1 MKPWSG
7 TVVGMKSHV
16 IVGRGAAASKT
27 ALLLAEDGERVRMI
41 SRTGSGP
48 DHPLIDKVAA
58 DATDTDRLTELTEGA
73 DTLFTT
79 AAPPYH
85 LWPEQFPVLSASLLS
100 TARRTG
106 VAYVMLGNLYAYGPV
121 SGPITPDFPLTA
133 TGPKGRTRARVWE
146 EAAASG
152 VKVTEVRAAQFYGA
166 GAVSVFSLMVQRQ
179 VMEGRLVLVP
189 QELDVPH
196 SYSAIGDTARTL
208 VAASRN
214 EQAYGRAWHVPTSTL
229 SVRELAGR
237 LADLAGAPEP
247 RMEEMTERDLTLLA
261 FSEPFW
267 AEMQEVLTKPGHP
280 FVIDH
285 SETEKILGVSVTPVN
300 DVLGEVI

>member
-1 MKPWSG
+1 M
-7 TVVGMKSHV
+7 TSHV

-41 SRTGSGP
+41 SRTGGGP

-73 DTLFTT
+73 DTLITT

-85 LWPEQFPVLSASLLS
+85 LWPEQFPALSRSLLG
-100 TARRTG
+100 TVRRTG
-106 VAYVMLGNLYAYGPV
+106 AAYVMLGNLYAYGPV
-121 SGPITPDFPLTA
+121 NGPITPDFPLTA
-133 TGPKGRTRARVWE
+133 TGPKGRARARVWE

-166 GAVSVFSLMVQRQ
+166 GAFSVFSLTVQRQ

-229 SVRELAGR
+229 SVRGLAVR
-237 LADLAGAPEP
+237 LAELAGAPEP

-261 FSEPFW
+261 FTEPLW
-267 AEMQEVLTKPGHP
+267 AEMHEVLTKPGHP
-280 FVIDH
+280 FVIDY
-285 SETEKILGVSVTPVN
+285 SETEKILGVSATPVD
-300 DVLGEVI
+300 DVLREVI

>member
-1 MKPWSG
+1 
-7 TVVGMKSHV
+7 MKSHV

-27 ALLLAEDGERVRMI
+27 ALLLAEDGERVRMV
-41 SRTGSGP
+41 SRTGGGP
-48 DHPLIDKVAA
+48 DHPLVDKVAA

-85 LWPEQFPVLSASLLS
+85 RWPEQFPILSASLLGA
-100 TARRTG
+100 ARRTG
-106 VAYVMLGNLYAYGPV
+106 AAYVMLGNLYGYGPV
-121 SGPITPDFPLTA
+121 NGPITPDLPLAA
-133 TGPKGRTRARVWE
+133 TGPKGRARARVWE

-166 GAVSVFSLMVQRQ
+166 GAFSVFSLMVQRQ
-179 VMEGRLVLVP
+179 VLGGRLALVP

-208 VAASRN
+208 VAASRD

-237 LADLAGAPEP
+237 LAALAGAPEP
-247 RMEEMTERDLTLLA
+247 RMEELTERDLTLLA
-261 FSEPFW
+261 FTEPFW
-267 AEMQEVLTKPGHP
+267 AELHEVLTKPGRP
-280 FVIDH
+280 FVVDY
-285 SETEKILGVSVTPVN
+285 SETEKILGVSATPVD
-300 DVLGEVI
+300 DVLAEVLSR

>member
-1 MKPWSG
+1 
-7 TVVGMKSHV
+7 MKSHV

-27 ALLLAEDGERVRMI
+27 ALLLAGDGERVRMV
-41 SRTGSGP
+41 SRTGGGP
-48 DHPLIDKVAA
+48 DHPLVDKVAA

-85 LWPEQFPVLSASLLS
+85 RWPEQFPILSASLLGA
-100 TARRTG
+100 ARRTG
-106 VAYVMLGNLYAYGPV
+106 AAYVMLGNLYGYGPV
-121 SGPITPDFPLTA
+121 NGPITPDLPLAA
-133 TGPKGRTRARVWE
+133 TGPKGRARARVWE

-166 GAVSVFSLMVQRQ
+166 GAFSVFSLMVQRQ
-179 VMEGRLVLVP
+179 VLDGRLALVP

-208 VAASRN
+208 VAASRD
-214 EQAYGRAWHVPTSTL
+214 EQAYGRAWHVPTSPL

-237 LADLAGAPEP
+237 LAALAGAPEP
-247 RMEEMTERDLTLLA
+247 RMEELTERDLTLLA
-261 FSEPFW
+261 FTEPFW
-267 AEMQEVLTKPGHP
+267 AELHEVLTMPGRP
-280 FVIDH
+280 FVVDY
-285 SETEKILGVSVTPVN
+285 SETEKVLGVSATPVD
-300 DVLGEVI
+300 DVLAEVLSR

>member
-1 MKPWSG
+1 
-7 TVVGMKSHV
+7 MKSHV

-27 ALLLAEDGERVRMI
+27 ALLLAGDGERVRMV
-41 SRTGSGP
+41 SRTGGGP
-48 DHPLIDKVAA
+48 DHPLVDKVAA

-85 LWPEQFPVLSASLLS
+85 RWPEQFPILSASLLGA
-100 TARRTG
+100 ARRTG
-106 VAYVMLGNLYAYGPV
+106 AAYVMLGNLYGYGPV
-121 SGPITPDFPLTA
+121 NGPITPDLPLAA
-133 TGPKGRTRARVWE
+133 TGPKGRARARVWE

-166 GAVSVFSLMVQRQ
+166 GAFSVFSLMVQRQ
-179 VMEGRLVLVP
+179 VLDGRLALVP

-208 VAASRN
+208 VAASRD

-237 LADLAGAPEP
+237 LAALAGAPEP
-247 RMEEMTERDLTLLA
+247 RMEELTERDLTLLA
-261 FSEPFW
+261 FTEPFW
-267 AEMQEVLTKPGHP
+267 AELHEVLTMPGRP
-280 FVIDH
+280 FVVDY
-285 SETEKILGVSVTPVN
+285 SETEKVLGVSATPVD
-300 DVLGEVI
+300 DVLAEVLSR

>member
-1 MKPWSG
+1 
-7 TVVGMKSHV
+7 MKSHV

-41 SRTGSGP
+41 SRTGGGP
-48 DHPLIDKVAA
+48 DHPLVDKIAA

-73 DTLFTT
+73 DMLFTT

-85 LWPEQFPVLSASLLS
+85 LWPEQFPILSASLLS
-100 TARRTG
+100 AVRRTG
-106 VAYVMLGNLYAYGPV
+106 VSYVMLGNLYAYGPV
-121 SGPITPDFPLTA
+121 SGPITPDFPLAA
-133 TGPKGRTRARVWE
+133 TGPKGRTRARAWE

-166 GAVSVFSLMVQRQ
+166 GAFSVFSLMVQRQ
-179 VMEGRLVLVP
+179 VVEGRLVLVP

-196 SYSAIGDTARTL
+196 SYSSIGDTARTL

-229 SVRELAGR
+229 SVRELAVR
-237 LADLAGAPEP
+237 LAELAGAPKP

-261 FSEPFW
+261 FTEPFW
-267 AEMQEVLTKPGHP
+267 AEMHEVLTKPGHP
-280 FVIDH
+280 FVIDY
-285 SETEKILGVSVTPVN
+285 SETEKILGMSATPVD
-300 DVLGEVI
+300 DVLREVI

>member
-1 MKPWSG
+1 M
-7 TVVGMKSHV
+7 

-41 SRTGSGP
+41 SRTGGGP

-85 LWPEQFPVLSASLLS
+85 LWPEQFPALSRSLLG
-100 TARRTG
+100 TVRRTG
-106 VAYVMLGNLYAYGPV
+106 AAYVMLGNLYAYGPV
-121 SGPITPDFPLTA
+121 NGPITPDFPLTA
-133 TGPKGRTRARVWE
+133 TGPKGRARARVWE

-166 GAVSVFSLMVQRQ
+166 GAFSVFSLTVQRQ

-229 SVRELAGR
+229 SVRALAVR
-237 LADLAGAPEP
+237 LAELAGAPEP

-261 FSEPFW
+261 FTEPLW
-267 AEMQEVLTKPGHP
+267 AEMHEVLTKPGHP
-280 FVIDH
+280 FVIDY
-285 SETEKILGVSVTPVN
+285 SETEKILGVSATPVD
-300 DVLGEVI
+300 DVLREVI

>member
-1 MKPWSG
+1 
-7 TVVGMKSHV
+7 MKSHV

-41 SRTGSGP
+41 SRTGGGP
-48 DHPLIDKVAA
+48 DHPLIDKVTA

-85 LWPEQFPVLSASLLS
+85 LWPEQFPILSGSLLS
-100 TARRTG
+100 AVKRTG
-106 VAYVMLGNLYAYGPV
+106 AAYVMLGNLYAYGPV
-121 SGPITPDFPLTA
+121 SGPITPDFPLAA
-133 TGPKGRTRARVWE
+133 TGPKGRTRARAWE

-166 GAVSVFSLMVQRQ
+166 GAFSVFSLMVQRQ
-179 VMEGRLVLVP
+179 VLEGKLVLVP

-229 SVRELAGR
+229 SVRELAVR
-237 LADLAGAPEP
+237 LAELAGAREP

-261 FSEPFW
+261 FTEPFW
-267 AEMQEVLTKPGHP
+267 AEMHEVLTKPGHP
-280 FVIDH
+280 FVIDY
-285 SETEKILGVSVTPVN
+285 SETEKILGVSATSAN
-300 DVLGEVI
+300 DVLREVIQKG

>member
-1 MKPWSG
+1 
-7 TVVGMKSHV
+7 MKSHV

-27 ALLLAEDGERVRMI
+27 ALLLAEDGERVRMV
-41 SRTGSGP
+41 SRSGGGP
-48 DHPLIDKVAA
+48 DHPLVDKVAA

-85 LWPEQFPVLSASLLS
+85 RWPEQFPILSASLLGA
-100 TARRTG
+100 ARRTG
-106 VAYVMLGNLYAYGPV
+106 AAYVMLGNLYGYGPV
-121 SGPITPDFPLTA
+121 NGPITPDLPLAA
-133 TGPKGRTRARVWE
+133 TGPKGRARARVWE

-166 GAVSVFSLMVQRQ
+166 GAFSVFSLMVQRQ
-179 VMEGRLVLVP
+179 VLDGRLALVP
-189 QELDVPH
+189 QELDLPH

-229 SVRELAGR
+229 SVRKLAGR
-237 LADLAGAPEP
+237 LAALAGAPEP
-247 RMEEMTERDLTLLA
+247 RMEELTERDLTLLA
-261 FSEPFW
+261 FTEPFW
-267 AEMQEVLTKPGHP
+267 AELHEVLTMPGRP
-280 FVIDH
+280 FVVDC
-285 SETEKILGVSVTPVN
+285 SETEKVLGVSATPVD
-300 DVLGEVI
+300 DVLAEVLSR

>member
-1 MKPWSG
+1 M
-7 TVVGMKSHV
+7 

-41 SRTGSGP
+41 SRTGGGP
-48 DHPLIDKVAA
+48 DHPLIDKVTA
-58 DATDTDRLTELTEGA
+58 DATDTDRLTELVEGA

-85 LWPEQFPVLSASLLS
+85 LWPEQFPILSASLLS
-100 TARRTG
+100 AVKRTG
-106 VAYVMLGNLYAYGPV
+106 VTYVMLGNLYAYGPV
-121 SGPITPDFPLTA
+121 SGPITPDLPLAA
-133 TGPKGRTRARVWE
+133 TGPKGRARARVWE

-179 VMEGRLVLVP
+179 VMEGKLVLVP

-196 SYSAIGDTARTL
+196 SYSAVGDTARTL

-214 EQAYGRAWHVPTSTL
+214 EQAYGRAWHAPTATL
-229 SVRELAGR
+229 SVRELAVR
-237 LADLAGAPEP
+237 LAELAGAPEP

-261 FSEPFW
+261 FTEPFW
-267 AEMQEVLTKPGHP
+267 AEMHEVLTKPGEP
-280 FVIDH
+280 FVVDY
-285 SETEKILGVSVTPVN
+285 SETEKTLGVSATPVN
-300 DVLGEVI
+300 DVLREVI

>member
-1 MKPWSG
+1 
-7 TVVGMKSHV
+7 MKSHV

-41 SRTGSGP
+41 SRTGGGP
-48 DHPLIDKVAA
+48 DHPLIDRVAA
-58 DATDTDRLTELTEGA
+58 DATDTDRLTGLTEGA

-85 LWPEQFPVLSASLLS
+85 LWPERFPILSESLLN
-100 TARRTG
+100 AVKRTG
-106 VAYVMLGNLYAYGPV
+106 AAYVMLGNLYAYGPV
-121 SGPITPDFPLTA
+121 NGPITPDLPLAA
-133 TGPKGRTRARVWE
+133 TGPKGRARARVWE

-166 GAVSVFSLMVQRQ
+166 GAFSVFSLMVLRQ
-179 VMEGRLVLVP
+179 VLEGRLVLVP

-208 VAASRN
+208 VAASRD

-229 SVRELAGR
+229 SVRELAVR
-237 LADLAGAPEP
+237 LAELAGAPEP
-247 RMEEMTERDLTLLA
+247 RMEELTERDLTLLA
-261 FSEPFW
+261 FTEPFW
-267 AEMQEVLTKPGHP
+267 AELHEVLTQPGQP
-280 FVIDH
+280 FVIDD
-285 SETEKILGVSVTPVN
+285 SETEKVLGVSATPAD
-300 DVLGEVI
+300 DVLREVI

>member
-1 MKPWSG
+1 M
-7 TVVGMKSHV
+7 TSHV

-41 SRTGSGP
+41 SRTGGGP

-73 DTLFTT
+73 DTLITT

-85 LWPEQFPVLSASLLS
+85 LWPEQFPALSESLLS
-100 TARRTG
+100 TVRRTG
-106 VAYVMLGNLYAYGPV
+106 AAYVMLGNLYAYGPV
-121 SGPITPDFPLTA
+121 NGPITPDFPLTA
-133 TGPKGRTRARVWE
+133 TGPKGRARARVWE

-166 GAVSVFSLMVQRQ
+166 GAFSVFSLTVQRQ

-229 SVRELAGR
+229 SVRALAVR
-237 LADLAGAPEP
+237 LAELAGAPEP
-247 RMEEMTERDLTLLA
+247 RMEKMTERDLTLLA
-261 FSEPFW
+261 FTEPLW
-267 AEMQEVLTKPGHP
+267 AEMHEVLTKPGHP
-280 FVIDH
+280 FVIDY
-285 SETEKILGVSVTPVN
+285 SETEKILGVSATPVD
-300 DVLGEVI
+300 DVLREVI

>member
-1 MKPWSG
+1 
-7 TVVGMKSHV
+7 MKSHV

-27 ALLLAEDGERVRMI
+27 ALLLAEGGERVRMI
-41 SRTGSGP
+41 SRTGGGP
-48 DHPLIDKVAA
+48 DHPLVDKVAA

-85 LWPEQFPVLSASLLS
+85 LWPEQFPILSASLLN
-100 TARRTG
+100 AVKRTG

-121 SGPITPDFPLTA
+121 SGPITPDFPLAA
-133 TGPKGRTRARVWE
+133 TGPKGRTRARAWE

-166 GAVSVFSLMVQRQ
+166 GAFSVFSLMVQRQ
-179 VMEGRLVLVP
+179 VMEGGLVLVP

-229 SVRELAGR
+229 SVRELAVR
-237 LADLAGAPEP
+237 LAELAGAPKP

-261 FSEPFW
+261 FIEPFW
-267 AEMQEVLTKPGHP
+267 AEMHELLTKPGHP
-280 FVIDH
+280 FVIDY

-300 DVLGEVI
+300 DVLREVI

>member
-1 MKPWSG
+1 
-7 TVVGMKSHV
+7 
-16 IVGRGAAASKT
+16 
-27 ALLLAEDGERVRMI
+27 MI
-41 SRTGSGP
+41 SRTGGGP
-48 DHPLIDKVAA
+48 NHPLIDKVAA
-58 DATDTDRLTELTEGA
+58 DATDTDRLTELTEGRA
-73 DTLFTT
+73 TLITT

-85 LWPEQFPVLSASLLS
+85 RWPEQFPALSASLL
-100 TARRTG
+100 TAAKRTG

-133 TGPKGRTRARVWE
+133 TGPKGRTRRRAWE

-152 VKVTEVRAAQFYGA
+152 VSVTEVRAAQFYGA

-179 VMEGRLVLVP
+179 VIEGRLVLVP

-229 SVRELAGR
+229 SVRDLAGR
-237 LADLAGAPEP
+237 LADLADAPKP
-247 RMEEMTERDLTLLA
+247 RMEEMTERDLTLLT
-261 FSEPFW
+261 FTEPFW
-267 AEMQEVLTKPGHP
+267 AEMHEVLTKPGHP
-280 FVIDH
+280 FVIDY
-285 SETEKILGVSVTPVN
+285 SETEKILGVSATPVN
-300 DVLGEVI
+300 DVLREVSYPR

>member
-1 MKPWSG
+1 M
-7 TVVGMKSHV
+7 TSHV

-41 SRTGSGP
+41 SRSGGGP

-58 DATDTDRLTELTEGA
+58 DATDTDRLTALTEGA

-85 LWPEQFPVLSASLLS
+85 LWPERFPALSASLLS
-100 TARRTG
+100 TVRRTG

-121 SGPITPDFPLTA
+121 SGPITPDLPLAA
-133 TGPKGRTRARVWE
+133 TGRKGRTRARIWE

-152 VKVTEVRAAQFYGA
+152 AKVTEVRAAQFYGA
-166 GAVSVFSLMVQRQ
+166 GALSVFSLMVQRQ
-179 VMEGRLVLVP
+179 VVEGGLVLVP

-208 VAASRN
+208 VAASRD

-229 SVRELAGR
+229 SVRELAAR
-237 LADLAGAPEP
+237 LAELAGAPEP

-261 FSEPFW
+261 FTEPFW
-267 AEMQEVLTKPGHP
+267 AEMREVLVKPGHP
-280 FVIDH
+280 FVVDY
-285 SETEKILGVSVTPVN
+285 SETEKILGVGATPVD
-300 DVLGEVI
+300 DVLREVI

>member
-1 MKPWSG
+1 
-7 TVVGMKSHV
+7 MKSHV

-27 ALLLAEDGERVRMI
+27 ALLLAGDGERVRMV
-41 SRTGSGP
+41 SRSGGGP
-48 DHPLIDKVAA
+48 DHPLVDKVAA

-85 LWPEQFPVLSASLLS
+85 RWPEQFPILSASLLGA
-100 TARRTG
+100 ARRTG
-106 VAYVMLGNLYAYGPV
+106 AAYVMLGNLYGYGPV
-121 SGPITPDFPLTA
+121 NGPITPDLPLAA
-133 TGPKGRTRARVWE
+133 TGPKGRARARVWE

-166 GAVSVFSLMVQRQ
+166 GASSVFSLMVQRQ
-179 VMEGRLVLVP
+179 VLDGRLALVP
-189 QELDVPH
+189 QELDLPH

-214 EQAYGRAWHVPTSTL
+214 EQAYGRAWHVPTSTR

-237 LADLAGAPEP
+237 LAALAGAPEP
-247 RMEEMTERDLTLLA
+247 RMEELTERDLTLLA
-261 FSEPFW
+261 FTEPFW
-267 AEMQEVLTKPGHP
+267 AELHEVLTKPGRP
-280 FVIDH
+280 FVVDY
-285 SETEKILGVSVTPVN
+285 SETEKILGVSATPVD
-300 DVLGEVI
+300 DVLGEVMTH

>member
-1 MKPWSG
+1 
-7 TVVGMKSHV
+7 MKSHV
-16 IVGRGAAASKT
+16 IVGRGAAASRT
-27 ALLLAEDGERVRMI
+27 ALLLAEDGERVRMV
-41 SRTGSGP
+41 SRTGGGP
-48 DHPLIDKVAA
+48 DHPLIDKVTA
-58 DATDTDRLTELTEGA
+58 DATDTDRLTELTEGV

-85 LWPEQFPVLSASLLS
+85 LWPEQFPVLSASLL
-100 TARRTG
+100 TAARRTG
-106 VAYVMLGNLYAYGPV
+106 VAYVMLGNPYAYGPV
-121 SGPITPDFPLTA
+121 SGPITPDLPLTA

-152 VKVTEVRAAQFYGA
+152 VNVTEVRAAQFYGA

-179 VMEGRLVLVP
+179 AMAGRLVLVP

-214 EQAYGRAWHVPTSTL
+214 EQAYGRAWHVPASTL
-229 SVRELAGR
+229 SVRELAER
-237 LADLAGAPEP
+237 LADLAGAPKP
-247 RMEEMTERDLTLLA
+247 RMEEMTERDLALLA
-261 FSEPFW
+261 FTEPFW
-267 AEMQEVLTKPGHP
+267 AEMHEVLTKRGHP
-280 FVIDH
+280 FVIDY
-285 SETEKILGVSVTPVN
+285 SETEKVLGVSVTPVD

>member
-1 MKPWSG
+1 
-7 TVVGMKSHV
+7 MKSHV

-27 ALLLAEDGERVRMI
+27 ALLLAEDDERVRMI
-41 SRTGSGP
+41 SRTGGGP

-121 SGPITPDFPLTA
+121 SGPIMPDFPLTA
-133 TGPKGRTRARVWE
+133 TGPKGRTRARAWE

-152 VKVTEVRAAQFYGA
+152 VSVTEVRAAQFYGA

-179 VMEGRLVLVP
+179 VMEGRLALVP

-237 LADLAGAPEP
+237 LADLAGAPKP
-247 RMEEMTERDLTLLA
+247 RMEEMTEHDLTLLA
-261 FSEPFW
+261 FTEPFW
-267 AEMQEVLTKPGHP
+267 AEMHEVLTKPGHP
-280 FVIDH
+280 FVIDY

>member
-1 MKPWSG
+1 M
-7 TVVGMKSHV
+7 VGMKTHV

-41 SRTGSGP
+41 SRTGGGP
-48 DHPLIDKVAA
+48 DHPLVERVAA
-58 DATDTDRLTELTEGA
+58 DATDTDRLTELAEGA

-85 LWPEQFPVLSASLLS
+85 RWPEQFPILSASLLGA
-100 TARRTG
+100 ARRTG
-106 VAYVMLGNLYAYGPV
+106 AAYVMLGNLYGYGPV
-121 SGPITPDFPLTA
+121 NGPITPDFPLAA
-133 TGPKGRTRARVWE
+133 TGPKGRARARAWE

-166 GAVSVFSLMVQRQ
+166 GASSVFSLMVQRQ
-179 VMEGRLVLVP
+179 VLDGRLALVP

-214 EQAYGRAWHVPTSTL
+214 EEAYGRAWHVPTSTL

-237 LADLAGAPEP
+237 LAALAGAPEP
-247 RMEEMTERDLTLLA
+247 RMEELTERDLTLLA
-261 FSEPFW
+261 FTEPFW
-267 AEMQEVLTKPGHP
+267 AEMHEVLTMPGRP
-280 FVIDH
+280 FVIDY
-285 SETEKILGVSVTPVN
+285 SETEKILGVSATPVD
-300 DVLGEVI
+300 DVLGEVLSR